1 MDNGAGQQLRLG
13 GGQRRYLTVL
23 FSDLSDSTLLGASME
38 AEHYAELL
46 GRLRLAYDQVVSRHG
61 GTIVRVQG
69 DGALAIFGHP
79 RAREDDGRRAV
90 TAALELHALVHG
102 LGMALP
108 VRQAQ
113 TLSLHTG
120 IHAGLVLVD
129 EGDVTRGRFELLGD
143 APNVAAK
150 LSHAARPEEI
160 LVSSETLG
168 PQRHFFEVGDQR
180 QIAMKGRAKPVPVYR
195 IVGHAA
201 VGASLEATA
210 ERGLTPFV
218 GRTQELEALE
228 QAMAQTRRGRP
239 MHVAL
244 RARAGLGK
252 TRLADEFLRRVAA
265 AGDVQVHRGYCES
278 NLGARPLQPFLQMLA
293 ALDAHDASNAHD
305 TPAEP
310 SVTGLAGL
318 FDALAATRPQLLFI
332 DDWQWAD
339 DATHQVLDAIRTLER
354 PVLVLTATKELTASV
369 GPDRSDTLA
378 LALEP
383 LTGEES
389 SRTVAQL
396 LPGTDP
402 FVAGEICRHAGGNP
416 LFIEELCH
424 SAVHDEATLRKGRV
438 PGNAAWLN
446 VLVESRVARL
456 PETQAELVRTAAI
469 IGNVIPCGLL
479 ETITGCPSDH
489 PLVLGLAEQDFIF
502 PGEQPGTLRFKHGI
516 TRDAIYESVGL
527 HQRKALHG
535 RVAQALLAAHP
546 DGDPEEPC
554 EALAYH
560 CGSAGRADEA
570 ARYAARAGD
579 KAMAAGALD
588 RAKTQYS
595 AALAALAQL
604 PVSRELC
611 LRWAAVAQRLGYTTV
626 FHASHEEIGVFKRTV
641 ELAEAYGDDATI
653 AQARYWLGYIHYALG
668 DAREARPHCELALQ
682 AAARVGDDPLRV
694 QVGATLGQIAAAA
707 ADYPRATAL
716 LDDAI
721 GVKRRHRSGS
731 RPAVGIAYSL
741 ACKAQLLGDQGRF
754 DEAYACF
761 DEAQEAVHGAQHEVQ
776 ASILGC
782 RSAVL
787 LWQGRWEDAR
797 QCAADAC
804 RIGEQ
809 LRSLFTYSMGRSA
822 GAYASWML
830 ERKPQ
835 WLKVIEE
842 AAAWLEA
849 REGALFSSFNHG
861 WLTDGL
867 VSLGDW
873 RLARH
878 HAACALKRARQ
889 HDLIGVAMTWR
900 ALARQAASGND
911 ERRARH
917 CIEQALATARWR
929 NSAHEAASTQ
939 LCAAG
944 IELAFGQRAR
954 AASLLE
960 EAGFAFE
967 SMHMDWHL
975 QQARQL
981 RKCL

>member
-1 MDNGAGQQLRLG
+1 MRWAPSQQG

-46 GRLRLAYDQVVSRHG
+46 GRLRQAYDEVVTRHG
-61 GTIVRVQG
+61 GIIVRVQG
-69 DGALAIFGHP
+69 DGALAIFGYPH
-79 RAREDDGRRAV
+79 AREDDGRCAV
-90 TAALELHALVHG
+90 TAALELHALVHE
-102 LGMALP
+102 LSVAPAVLP
-108 VRQAQ
+108 AP

-120 IHAGLVLVD
+120 IHAGLMLVN
-129 EGDVTRGRFELLGD
+129 EGDVMRGRFELLGD

-168 PQRHFFEVGDQR
+168 PQRRFFEVAEQR
-180 QIAMKGRAKPVPVYR
+180 RIAVKGRARPLPVYR
-195 IVGHAA
+195 IVGHAT
-201 VGASLEATA
+201 VDTQLEGAAR
-210 ERGLTPFV
+210 RGLAPFV
-218 GRTQELEALE
+218 GREHELAALE
-228 QAMAQTRRGRP
+228 RAMTQARSGQPG
-239 MHVAL
+239 HVAL
-244 RARAGLGK
+244 CARAGLGK

-265 AGDVQVHRGYCES
+265 AGNVQIHQGYCES
-278 NLGARPLQPFLQMLA
+278 DLGARPLQPFLQMLA
-293 ALDAHDASNAHD
+293 AIDAQRP
-305 TPAEP
+305 PADL
-310 SVTGLAGL
+310 SVAGL
-318 FDALAATRPQLLFI
+318 VELFDTLAATRPQLLFV

-339 DATHQVLDAIRTLER
+339 DATHQVLDAIRGLER
-354 PVLVLTATKELTASV
+354 PILVLTATRELTASV
-369 GPDRSDTLA
+369 GVVRNDALV

-383 LTGEES
+383 LTGDES

-424 SAVHDEATLRKGRV
+424 SAVHDEATIRLGRA

-456 PETQAELVRTAAI
+456 PETQAELVRAAAI
-469 IGNVIPCGLL
+469 IGNVIPGWLL
-479 ETITGCPSDH
+479 ENITGCPSDH
-489 PLVLGLAEQDFIF
+489 PLVLDLAEQDFIF

-516 TRDAIYESVGL
+516 TRNAIYESVGL
-527 HQRKALHG
+527 HQRRALHG
-535 RVAQALLAAHP
+535 RVVQALLAEHP
-546 DGDPEEPC
+546 DGAPEEPC

-560 CGSAGRADEA
+560 CGAAGRSDDA
-570 ARYAARAGD
+570 ARYAERAGD

-604 PVSRELC
+604 PVTRELC
-611 LRWAAVAQRLGYTTV
+611 LRWVALAQRLGYTTV
-626 FHASHEEIGVFKRTV
+626 FHASHGEIDVFKRTV
-641 ELAEAYGDDATI
+641 ELAEASTDDAAI

-668 DAREARPHCELALQ
+668 YAREAQHHCELALQ
-682 AAARVGDDPLRV
+682 AAERVGDDPLRV
-694 QVGATLGQIAAAA
+694 QIRATLGQIAAAA
-707 ADYPRATAL
+707 ANYPRAMKL

-721 GVKRRHRSGS
+721 GVKRKHRSGS

-754 DEAYACF
+754 DEAHACF
-761 DEAQEAVHGAQHEVQ
+761 DEAQEAVRGAQHEVQ

-797 QCAADAC
+797 RCAADAC

-822 GAYASWML
+822 GAYANWML
-830 ERKPQ
+830 EHQPQ
-835 WLKVIEE
+835 CLKVIEE

-867 VSLGDW
+867 VSLGD
-873 RLARH
+873 RSKARH
-878 HAACALKRARQ
+878 HAARALRRARQ
-889 HDLIGVAMTWR
+889 GDLIGVAMTWR
-900 ALARQAASGND
+900 ALASQAASCND
-911 ERRARH
+911 ERRSQH
-917 CIEQALATARWR
+917 CIGQALATARLR
-929 NSAHEAASTQ
+929 NSPHEAASTQ

-944 IELAFGQRAR
+944 IELAFGHRRR
-954 AASLLE
+954 AAGLLD

-967 SMHMDWHL
+967 AMRMDWHA

-981 RKCL
+981 RERL